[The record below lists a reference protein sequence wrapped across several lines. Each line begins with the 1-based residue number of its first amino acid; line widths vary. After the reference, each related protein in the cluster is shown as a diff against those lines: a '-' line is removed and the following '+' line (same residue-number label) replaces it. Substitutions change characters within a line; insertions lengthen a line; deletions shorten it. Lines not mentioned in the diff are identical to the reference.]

1 VPFRRVVF
9 IAFFAIFVVLA
20 PAKLSSLAVYA
31 GIDFQPVS
39 QEELKMTSEPLA
51 PGASAIILYREVD
64 RDDSASTIHEDNY
77 YRIKVLTEAGRQY
90 ANIEIPFVKDVDQV
104 THIRART
111 IKPDGTVVDFN
122 DKVMDKSLA
131 KFHRWNYLA
140 KIFTMP
146 SVEPG
151 CILEYSYTLN
161 LEHAY
166 ASHWILSEDMFTKA
180 AHFSIK
186 PYSGGRVPLILRRT
200 WQNLP
205 PGAEIKQDPD
215 TRIHMEAVNI
225 PAFQTEDFMP
235 PPNELK
241 SRVDFDYEPAS
252 GDRDPEEFW
261 KRIGK
266 ARNLYLENFIGKRK
280 AMEEA
285 VAQIVSPNDTPE
297 VKLHKIYERVQ
308 RLHNTSFDLQKTEQE
323 KKREKEKSDENV
335 EDVWKRGY
343 GSSWQLDFLFLA
355 LVRAAGFEAYGC
367 ALSSR
372 AEYFFKPKTMQSGH
386 LNETAILVKLDGK
399 DLYFNPGSD
408 FAPFGL
414 LNWSETNTP
423 GLRLDKDG
431 GTWIKTRLPASS
443 ESRVERRANF
453 KLSDTG
459 DLEGKV
465 TITYTGLEAMYHRVD
480 VRHSDELARKKFLED
495 RVKIALPATAEAELI
510 NQPDWSG
517 SETPLT
523 AEFNVKIT
531 GWASNAGRRV
541 LIPAGVFTASEKHTF
556 EHSERTHPIY
566 SEYCYQKADD
576 VTIDLPDGWRVDSV
590 PAEQKNDGHII
601 AYDLKVE
608 NANSALHLTRKLSI
622 DFMLL
627 DAKYYPALRAFFQ
640 SVRTGD
646 EQQVVLLPPT
656 PKEN

>member
-1 VPFRRVVF
+1 
-9 IAFFAIFVVLA
+9 
-20 PAKLSSLAVYA
+20 
-31 GIDFQPVS
+31 
-39 QEELKMTSEPLA
+39 M
-51 PGASAIILYREVD
+51 GAYCS
-64 RDDSASTIHEDNY
+64 HEDLHVYNIDPKQY
-77 YRIKVLTEAGRQY
+77 KSLDNIWMIRPADARCNSCGDVLRAVQKTCCDHYIQQPFEVIDKHNCKHDR
-90 ANIEIPFVKDVDQV
+90 IEITNQ
-104 THIRART
+104 
-111 IKPDGTVVDFN
+111 
-122 DKVMDKSLA
+122 
-131 KFHRWNYLA
+131 HR
-140 KIFTMP
+140 
-146 SVEPG
+146 S
-151 CILEYSYTLN
+151 
-161 LEHAY
+161 
-166 ASHWILSEDMFTKA
+166 
-180 AHFSIK
+180 
-186 PYSGGRVPLILRRT
+186 
-200 WQNLP
+200 
-205 PGAEIKQDPD
+205 
-215 TRIHMEAVNI
+215 
-225 PAFQTEDFMP
+225 
-235 PPNELK
+235 
-241 SRVDFDYEPAS
+241 
-252 GDRDPEEFW
+252 
-261 KRIGK
+261 
-266 ARNLYLENFIGKRK
+266 
-280 AMEEA
+280 
-285 VAQIVSPNDTPE
+285 
-297 VKLHKIYERVQ
+297 
-308 RLHNTSFDLQKTEQE
+308 
-323 KKREKEKSDENV
+323 KEKSDENV

-343 GSSWQLDFLFLA
+343 GSSWQLVFLFLA

-372 AEYFFKPKTMQSGH
+372 AEYFFKPKTRQSGH